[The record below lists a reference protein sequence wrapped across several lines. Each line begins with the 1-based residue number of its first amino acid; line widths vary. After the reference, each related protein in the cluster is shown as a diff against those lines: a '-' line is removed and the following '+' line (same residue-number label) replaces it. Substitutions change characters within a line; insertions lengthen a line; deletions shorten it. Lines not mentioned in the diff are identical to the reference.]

1 MSDAPVIVIT
11 GATGFIGAAAAAH
24 FSAKGFTV
32 ITAGRKKLNNFENI
46 HFDLTDEYP
55 DGIKLPHNTQIIL
68 HAAYLT
74 LQQNKNA
81 FELNL
86 NATRLLLDAAKKA
99 DVKQF
104 IFLSSLSAL
113 PDAISVYGKQKFA
126 CENLVLQNGGCV
138 VRPGLVIGR
147 GGLFAAMQKHIAAGK
162 RIPIFGKGTQPLQ
175 TVFIGDLLLAFEK
188 IAAEN
193 RSGAYTIA
201 VQEPIPYRRFFE
213 LIAEHCGKTA
223 NFINLPFTPVK
234 FLLRIASWLRISL
247 PVSSDNLAG
256 LQTMRHINSADDLK
270 KLGIVLKDA
279 AESIQ
284 LISK

>member
-11 GATGFIGAAAAAH
+11 GATGFIGAAAADY
-24 FSAKGFTV
+24 FSAKGFKV
-32 ITAGRKKLNNFENI
+32 VTAGRKKLAEYEYI
-46 HFDLTDEYP
+46 PFDLTHNQSTE
-55 DGIKLPHNTQIIL
+55 IILPNNTQVVL

-74 LQQNKNA
+74 VQQNKNA

-99 DVKQF
+99 EVKQF

-162 RIPIFGKGTQPLQ
+162 RIPVFGGGIQPLQ
-175 TVFIGDLLLAFEK
+175 TVFISDLLDAFEK
-188 IAAEN
+188 LISKN
-193 RSGAYTIA
+193 SSGAYTIA
-201 VQEPIPYRRFFE
+201 VDEAIPYRRFFE
-213 LIAEHCGKTA
+213 LIAVHCAKKA
-223 NFINLPFTPVK
+223 RFINLPFAPVK
-234 FLLRIASWLRISL
+234 FLLYIAAWFRIQL
-247 PVSSDNLAG
+247 PVSNDNLAG
-256 LQTMRHINSADDLK
+256 LQTMRHISSAGDLK
-270 KLGIVLKDA
+270 KLGIKLKDA
-279 AESIQ
+279 TESIK
-284 LISK
+284 LLSK